1 MDFGITKNVIVASA
15 MLVLG
20 LGGATIAI
28 TSGDLSVSISGMSL
42 AAIVGII
49 LNLCL
54 PEDKKETKVEDK
66 KAEKTQEEVKV

>member
-1 MDFGITKNVIVASA
+1 

-20 LGGATIAI
+20 LGGAAFAI
-28 TSGDLSVSISGMSL
+28 STGNGLSVQISGMSL

-54 PEDKKETKVEDK
+54 PNEKEEKNEIKKINKTKKEKVN
-66 KAEKTQEEVKV
+66 V